1 MKKFKNWIIKK
12 LGGYTEQ
19 TVIDHRIT
27 YDYFDTV
34 PITLSTTI
42 YNEDYNLIPSTI
54 LNEYRESILESLA
67 KDLGKYLLD
76 NNLVK
81 VETDKFTDCTDL
93 VVDRHTK
100 ITMLCRVVVPKNT

>member
-27 YDYFDTV
+27 YDYFDTT
-34 PITLSTTI
+34 PITVSKVI
-42 YNEDYNLIPSTI
+42 YNENYLPTTAS
-54 LNEYRESILESLA
+54 NEYYHSMLESLA

-76 NNLVK
+76 NHLVK

-93 VVDRHTK
+93 VADGYKR
-100 ITMLCRVVVPKNT
+100 ITMQCRVVVPKNT

>member
-1 MKKFKNWIIKK
+1 MKKLKNWIIKK

-27 YDYFDTV
+27 YDYFNTV
-34 PITLSTTI
+34 PIAVSTTI
-42 YNEDYNLIPSTI
+42 YNEDCNYIPATVS
-54 LNEYRESILESLA
+54 NEYYHSMLESLA

-81 VETDKFTDCTDL
+81 VETDKFTDCTDIIANG
-93 VVDRHTK
+93 HTR
-100 ITMLCRVVVPKNT
+100 ITMRCHVVVPKNT